1 VPSPALT
8 KAIMVN
14 TATDQ
19 VGGNNGAGGTNAN
32 IPTQIQGWGRI
43 NLGNVVD
50 GTSRQFVDQTSRF
63 ATSGQSHRRT
73 FAVASLARPLKL
85 TLAWTDAPGPL
96 TGNAFVNDLDLV
108 VHAGGSTYKGNVLAN
123 GQSVTGGSADARN
136 NVENVFL
143 PAGTSGRFAVDV
155 RATNVAG
162 DGVPGNADATDQDY
176 ALVVS
181 NANPSAGPVLVHDLA
196 TTTEIGDGDGQIE
209 PGEQF
214 RLRERL
220 RNLGTG
226 TASGINSTLSAAA
239 PRITVP
245 AAASTYPNI
254 LANGVGLNNSQ
265 FRVRLANNFVC
276 GETARLSL
284 AVTTGQGNFQIPIS
298 VPTGSGTSPPTNVNS
313 TDVPKAIPTLGTV
326 TSTLSIAGAGA
337 IQDLDVRIPNL
348 THTFDGDL
356 EITLFAPG
364 GSPSVTLVN
373 NRGGSGDNFTNTV
386 FDDEAATAISA
397 GAAPFTGS
405 FRPESPLSV
414 FDGIS
419 QAGTWTL
426 RIEDQVSGDSGTLN
440 AWGVRK
446 TLRICS

>member
-1 VPSPALT
+1 MPSPALT

-50 GTSRQFVDQTSRF
+50 GTNREFVDQTLRF
-63 ATSGQSHRRT
+63 PATGQTHRKVFT
-73 FAVASLARPLKL
+73 VASSARPLKL
-85 TLAWTDAPGPL
+85 TLAWTDPPGPL

-108 VHAGGSTYKGNVLAN
+108 VHAGGPYKGNVLAN
-123 GQSVTGGSADARN
+123 GQSVTGGSADTRN

-143 PAGTSGRFAVDV
+143 PAGTSGRFSVDV

-162 DGVPGNADATDQDY
+162 DGVPGNADVTDQDY

-181 NANPSAGPVLVHDLA
+181 NANPSAGPVLAHDLA
-196 TTTEIGDGDGQIE
+196 VPAEIGDGDGQIE

-226 TASGINSTLSAAA
+226 TASGISSTLSAAA
-239 PRITVP
+239 PGITVP
-245 AAASTYPNI
+245 VPGSTYPDIAQN
-254 LANGVGLNNSQ
+254 AVAFNNTQ
-265 FRVRLANNFVC
+265 FRVRLASTFEC
-276 GETARLSL
+276 GATARLSL

-298 VPTGSGTSPPTNVNS
+298 VPTGSGTGAAVNVNS
-313 TDVPKAIPTLGTV
+313 TDVPKAIPQEGVV
-326 TSTLSIAGAGA
+326 TSTLSIAGAGT

-356 EITLFAPG
+356 EIRLIGPG

-397 GAAPFTGS
+397 GTPPFTGS
-405 FRPESPLSV
+405 FRPETPLSV
-414 FDGIS
+414 FDGLS

-426 RIEDQVSGDSGTLN
+426 RIDDQAFGDSGTLN
-440 AWGVRK
+440 SWGVRK
-446 TLRICS
+446 RLRVCS